1 MTDTDPGADEEVV
14 DPPLAVAVNQV
25 PLSEVCCEIWNAK
38 GIDEFVLIV
47 TLCAGVIPEREV
59 ATRKIPDGDGS
70 GIAAGLLG
78 SRTAEMNCGEPTA
91 PGASTRTRA

>member
-25 PLSEVCCEIWNAK
+25 PLSEVCCETWN
-38 GIDEFVLIV
+38 GTGVEELVLIV
-47 TLCAGVIPEREV
+47 TRCTCVTPAREA
-59 ATRKIPDGDGS
+59 ATRNRPDGDGS

-78 SRTAEMNCGEPTA
+78 SRTAEMN
-91 PGASTRTRA
+91 